1 MRAKRARYQQ
11 GTIRKVPRANGSAW
25 EVRFSETT
33 GGTRK
38 RKTLDFPFNS
48 EYQMKRQSGNA
59 VVRDVEL
66 RIGPVLVLKLTVRYV
81 VPCRVDPVHGDI
93 PVIRCWPDVLQEGHE
108 AVVLPLPS
116 LCHMDS
122 VMVARIR
129 VCHSSNHVEV
139 AGVFPRM
146 SPAWMGSAVEWAAG
160 HPPRQE
166 VPPLHGE
173 EPVTFAP
180 ATTDCPLRTMG
191 HVLPELLPCDT
202 HVSQVGA

>member
-81 VPCRVDPVHGDI
+81 VPVGSILCT
-93 PVIRCWPDVLQEGHE
+93 ETY
-108 AVVLPLPS
+108 PLSGAGPMCFKKATKPS
-116 LCHMDS
+116 FSLFQ
-122 VMVARIR
+122 V
-129 VCHSSNHVEV
+129 
-139 AGVFPRM
+139 
-146 SPAWMGSAVEWAAG
+146 SATWT
-160 HPPRQE
+160 R
-166 VPPLHGE
+166 
-173 EPVTFAP
+173 
-180 ATTDCPLRTMG
+180 
-191 HVLPELLPCDT
+191 
-202 HVSQVGA
+202 SW